1 MVRRRS
7 SVTNDALLGAPPAG
21 DVASA
26 PARASSGLGAE
37 RGRAPDDTGC
47 RAGSGPRGAEQIL
60 KALEEMTA
68 LPRIYFAVQRSRPSD
83 PAVQVRVLPSLAVP
97 VLPSKSLL
105 QN

>member
-1 MVRRRS
+1 VQSGGEPR
-7 SVTNDALLGAPPAG
+7 TTL
-21 DVASA
+21 DVALVA
-26 PARASSGLGAE
+26 GLG
-37 RGRAPDDTGC
+37 
-47 RAGSGPRGAEQIL
+47 GAEQIL